1 MINRMRFGL
10 SEMPTLLLYIVLYSL
25 TAGSGVAILGPMSS
39 WAFSRKIALRY
50 LWSKRAEAF
59 ISIITVISIIGVA
72 IGVMVLN
79 IVMAVMTGFEHTLRE
94 KIVGTDSHIVVSGA
108 GGGAIFGWEGVSEK
122 IQALQGVTS
131 VSPFTYHQVLLR
143 TDTRASGLLL
153 RGIQDGSA
161 TAEQVSRYIPPNR
174 TLESLF
180 HPAPITVSLASGEE
194 SEAQLPGILVGR
206 SLATSLGLFAGT
218 PVSVLS
224 PQVTS
229 TPFGLV
235 PSFRRFV
242 VVGSYSSG
250 LGEYESGVAYISLAE
265 AQKFFDMQG
274 GVTGLEVRVRDINKA
289 PTIAK
294 TIVDS
299 VGGAES
305 GLSARDWTVSNK
317 PLWDAIQ
324 LEKRVYF
331 IVLLL
336 IIVMASFSIVTTLIM
351 IVLEKRKDIAVMKT
365 LGASTP
371 SIARI
376 FRIQGAVI
384 GGVGTVLGL
393 VLGFVGCWGLKHFG
407 FPIDEKIFQMST
419 LPVMIDPVNFAV
431 VGVAAFLICFF
442 ATVYPARRAASLEPS
457 EVLRYD

>member
-1 MINRMRFGL
+1 
-10 SEMPTLLLYIVLYSL
+10 
-25 TAGSGVAILGPMSS
+25 MSS

-50 LWSKRAEAF
+50 LWSKRSEAF
-59 ISIITVISIIGVA
+59 ISIITVIVGVA

-79 IVMAVMTGFEHTLRE
+79 IVMAVMTGFESELRE
-94 KIVGTDSHIVVSGA
+94 KIVGTDSHIVVSGG
-108 GGGAIFGWEGVSEK
+108 GGGAILGWEEVASQIKKIDGV
-122 IQALQGVTS
+122 AS
-131 VSPFTYHQVLLR
+131 VSPFTYHQVLIR
-143 TDTRASGLLL
+143 SETRASGLLL
-153 RGIQDGSA
+153 RGIQEGSA
-161 TAEQVSRYIPPNR
+161 TAEQVSRYIPPGR
-174 TLESLF
+174 TLDPLF
-180 HPAPITVSLASGEE
+180 RPSAITVSLASGEE

-206 SLATSLGLFAGT
+206 SLATSLGLFAGM

-250 LGEYESGVAYISLAE
+250 LGEYESGVAYISLPE

-274 GVTGLEVRVRDINKA
+274 GVTGLEVRVNDINKA
-289 PTIAK
+289 PDIAQV
-294 TIVDS
+294 IVDT
-299 VGGAES
+299 VDGGPS
-305 GLSARDWTVSNK
+305 GLSARDWTQTNK
-317 PLWDAIQ
+317 ALWDAIQ

-371 SIARI
+371 SIGRI

-384 GGVGTVLGL
+384 GGIGTLLGL
-393 VLGFVGCWGLKHFG
+393 FLGFVGCWGLKKFG

-419 LPVMIDPVNFAV
+419 LPVTIDPANFAM

-457 EVLRYD
+457 DVLRYD

>member
-1 MINRMRFGL
+1 M
-10 SEMPTLLLYIVLYSL
+10 
-25 TAGSGVAILGPMSS
+25 AILRPMSA
-39 WAFSRKIALRY
+39 WAFSRKVALRY

-59 ISIITVISIIGVA
+59 ISIITVVSIIGVA

-79 IVMAVMTGFEHTLRE
+79 IVMAVMTGFEQELRE
-94 KIVGTDSHIVVSGA
+94 KIIGTESHIVINGA
-108 GGGAIFGWEGVSEK
+108 GGSGIFNWREVSDNAKKVDGV
-122 IQALQGVTS
+122 VS
-131 VSPFTYHQVLLR
+131 VSPFTYHQVLIR
-143 TDTRASGLLL
+143 SDSRASGVLI
-153 RGIQDGSA
+153 RGIEKGSA
-161 TAEQVSRYIPPNR
+161 SADQVTRYIPANR
-174 TLESLF
+174 SLEPLF
-180 HPAPITVSLASGEE
+180 NPAPITVTLADGSE
-194 SEAQLPGILVGR
+194 SEARLPGILIGR
-206 SLATSLGLFAGT
+206 SLAQSLGVFAGT

-242 VVGSYSSG
+242 VVGAYSSG
-250 LGEYESGVAYISLAE
+250 LVEYESGVAYVSLEE

-274 GVTGLEVRVRDINKA
+274 GVTGLEVRVRDINAA
-289 PTIAK
+289 PAIAK
-294 TIVDS
+294 AILEAN
-299 VGGAES
+299 GGAES
-305 GLSARDWTVSNK
+305 GITTRDWTVANK

-365 LGASTP
+365 IGASTP
-371 SIARI
+371 SIGRI

-384 GGVGTVLGL
+384 GGIGTLVGLGL
-393 VLGFVGCWGLKHFG
+393 GLAGCWGLKTFG
-407 FPIDEKIFQMST
+407 FPIDERIFQMST
-419 LPVMIDPVNFAV
+419 LPVTIDPMNFAMT
-431 VGVAAFLICFF
+431 GIAAFLICFF

>member
-1 MINRMRFGL
+1 
-10 SEMPTLLLYIVLYSL
+10 
-25 TAGSGVAILGPMSS
+25 MSS

-50 LWSKRAEAF
+50 LWSKRSEAF
-59 ISIITVISIIGVA
+59 ISIITVISIVGVA

-79 IVMAVMTGFEHTLRE
+79 IVMAVMTGFESELRE
-94 KIVGTDSHIVVSGA
+94 KIVGTDSHIVVSGG
-108 GGGAIFGWEGVSEK
+108 GGGAIIGWEEVADRIKHIDGV
-122 IQALQGVTS
+122 AS
-131 VSPFTYHQVLLR
+131 VSPFTYHQVLIR
-143 TDTRASGLLL
+143 SETRASGLLL
-153 RGIQDGSA
+153 RGIQEGSA
-161 TAEQVSRYIPPNR
+161 TAEQVSRYIPPGR
-174 TLESLF
+174 TLEPLF
-180 HPAPITVSLASGEE
+180 HPSSITVSLASGEE

-206 SLATSLGLFAGT
+206 SLATSLGLFAGM
-218 PVSVLS
+218 PVSILS

-250 LGEYESGVAYISLAE
+250 LGEYESGVAYISLPE

-274 GVTGLEVRVRDINKA
+274 GVTGLEVRVKDINKA
-289 PTIAK
+289 PEIAQV
-294 TIVDS
+294 IVDT
-299 VGGAES
+299 VDGGPS
-305 GLSARDWTVSNK
+305 GLSARDWTQTNK
-317 PLWDAIQ
+317 ALWDAIQ

-371 SIARI
+371 SIGRI

-384 GGVGTVLGL
+384 GGIGTLLGL
-393 VLGFVGCWGLKHFG
+393 VLGFVGCWGLKKFG

-419 LPVMIDPVNFAV
+419 LPVTIDPANFAM

-457 EVLRYD
+457 DVLRYD